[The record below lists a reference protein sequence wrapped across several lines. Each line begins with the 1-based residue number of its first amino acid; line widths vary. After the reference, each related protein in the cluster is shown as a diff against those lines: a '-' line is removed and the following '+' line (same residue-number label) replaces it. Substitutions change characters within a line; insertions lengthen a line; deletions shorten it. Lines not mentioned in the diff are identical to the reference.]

1 MELDNIKVSIIMNC
15 FNGEKYLT
23 QSIQSVISQ
32 SHKKWEL
39 IFWDNMS
46 IDNSR
51 KIFGNF
57 KDERLKYFK
66 AEEHTILYKA
76 RNLALKKAS
85 GDFICFLDTDDYW
98 ENDKI
103 EKQLKKF
110 KANNKISIVYT
121 NYYIV
126 NEKLKLKMEYTN
138 SKKLPE
144 GIIAKDLLKFYCT
157 GISTLMF
164 KKEVFENKLFD
175 ERFHIIGDFDFVLN
189 QSIKRKFSVVREKL
203 VNYRMHDKNESLLNR
218 ERHIRELKIWFDE
231 NKKKELS
238 NIEGFKNF
246 KVKIL
251 ELEITKYFLEK
262 NYKQVFLKLS
272 VYPISLKKI
281 KFFIFFIIPNSFL
294 KKLINY

>member
-1 MELDNIKVSIIMNC
+1 MELINSKVTIIMNC

-51 KIFGNF
+51 KIFENF

-76 RNLALKKAS
+76 RNLALKKTS
-85 GDFICFLDTDDYW
+85 GDYICFLDTDDYW

-110 KANNKISIVYT
+110 GTDKEISIVYT
-121 NYYIV
+121 NYYIL
-126 NEKLKLKMEYTN
+126 NEKLKIKKKYTN
-138 SKKLPE
+138 SKDLPE
-144 GIIAKDLLKFYCT
+144 GIIVEDLLKFYCT

-164 KKEVFENKLFD
+164 KKNIFADKIFD
-175 ERFHIIGDFDFVLN
+175 NRFHIIGDFDFVLN
-189 QSIKRKFSVVREKL
+189 VSLFSKFSVVREHL
-203 VNYRMHDKNESLLNR
+203 VYYRIHDKNESLLNR
-218 ERHIRELKIWFDE
+218 ERHIKELKIWFNE
-231 NKKKELS
+231 NKKSDLS
-238 NIEGFKNF
+238 KIDGFDNF
-246 KVKIL
+246 KHKIL
-251 ELEITKYFLEK
+251 ELEITKSFLEK
-262 NYKQVFLKLS
+262 NYKEAFKSINLS
-272 VYPISLKKI
+272 YIS
-281 KFFIFFIIPNSFL
+281 
-294 KKLINY
+294 

>member
-1 MELDNIKVSIIMNC
+1 MNC
-15 FNGEKYLT
+15 FNGAKYLR

-32 SHKKWEL
+32 THKNWEL

-46 IDNSR
+46 IDDSR
-51 KIFGNF
+51 KIFESFN
-57 KDERLKYFK
+57 DDRLKYYK

-110 KANNKISIVYT
+110 KADNKISIVYT

-138 SKKLPE
+138 SNKLPE

-164 KKEVFENKLFD
+164 KKEVFANKLFD

-238 NIEGFKNF
+238 NIQGFKNF

-262 NYKQVFLKLS
+262 N
-272 VYPISLKKI
+272 
-281 KFFIFFIIPNSFL
+281 
-294 KKLINY
+294 